1 MPYNPVFHT
10 PSKSLADRLYNAEF
24 DDAIIEQHYWKNPR
38 YDGCKV
44 KSREINKYTPKIN
57 VPSSQT
63 GIGFASIVTV
73 GAGIGLMAIGSPG
86 QSAFTVGGP
95 FANILTQQTPVT
107 NLPGIFKVGNFIPN
121 IIWEGDTIGPQGLN
135 PNMKKETTA
144 LYISNTVIGGDE
156 DPQFATIK
164 NHSYLNINQILLINP
179 YTNETQLL
187 EKTAEDYVPFHS
199 FITNDLPTG
208 GSFSIKLIDESIAH
222 NLKGPDQYKV
232 KMNKGFLLKSFDY
245 KEDLGSTQLTEN
257 NTMYLYKGGTNEN
270 EFYTQGI
277 IASPTPDSVSNGDR
291 IRFRYGT
298 IEFIAGAWGGLGHNF
313 EKERIGPSFGSS
325 SIIQNKFTQQYYSGS
340 FGFINEP
347 IQPQGTLNSDI
358 MKTSGLGSAS
368 RFIGLNTLDFLTSNN
383 NNSSLSHQ
391 EKTILILI

>member
-135 PNMKKETTA
+135 PNMKKETTK
-144 LYISNTVIGGDE
+144 VE
-156 DPQFATIK
+156 F
-164 NHSYLNINQILLINP
+164 
-179 YTNETQLL
+179 
-187 EKTAEDYVPFHS
+187 AEDNS
-199 FITNDLPTG
+199 
-208 GSFSIKLIDESIAH
+208 
-222 NLKGPDQYKV
+222 NLKLEY
-232 KMNKGFLLKSFDY
+232 
-245 KEDLGSTQLTEN
+245 
-257 NTMYLYKGGTNEN
+257 
-270 EFYTQGI
+270 GI
-277 IASPTPDSVSNGDR
+277 
-291 IRFRYGT
+291 
-298 IEFIAGAWGGLGHNF
+298 
-313 EKERIGPSFGSS
+313 
-325 SIIQNKFTQQYYSGS
+325 
-340 FGFINEP
+340 
-347 IQPQGTLNSDI
+347 
-358 MKTSGLGSAS
+358 
-368 RFIGLNTLDFLTSNN
+368 
-383 NNSSLSHQ
+383 
-391 EKTILILI
+391 